1 MLAARITNE
10 LDLPLLPDTATQIL
24 AACQD
29 GDCDFRDLADL
40 ITRDQSLAVHVLR
53 AANSAAYA
61 PREPIASLQQ
71 ALSRLGI
78 TTVAEIALAVSLKTK
93 VFMVPGYHT
102 RIRELWMHSAATAAY
117 AKEVA
122 SLLRRDVESA
132 FLSGLLH
139 DVGMPIVMQLLCDL
153 TQGKG
158 KGTVPAAVMEAAMIE
173 FHCHLG
179 TLLANKWSLGPL
191 VGSVIRQHHDPLKAT
206 AFQAETLMT
215 SLADEL
221 AYWALD
227 DGKESDNFPAD
238 LEQVRVLGI
247 SPDDLQGLLGRRGR
261 VLALTEAFL

>member
-1 MLAARITNE
+1 MLAARISSE

-29 GDCDFRDLADL
+29 GDCDFRNLEGL
-40 ITRDQSLAVHVLR
+40 ITRDQSLAAHVLR
-53 AANSAAYA
+53 AANSAVYA

-139 DVGMPIVMQLLCDL
+139 DVGMPIVMQLLYDL
-153 TQGKG
+153 TRGNGKG
-158 KGTVPAAVMEAAMIE
+158 PVPAVVMEAAMGE

-179 TLLANKWSLGPL
+179 TLLAKKWRLGPL
-191 VGSVIRQHHDPLKAT
+191 VGSVICQHHDPLRAT
-206 AFQAETLMT
+206 SFQAETLMT

-227 DGKESDNFPAD
+227 DGKECDHFPAD
-238 LEQVRVLGI
+238 LEQARVLGI
-247 SPDDLQGLLGRRGR
+247 SPADLQGLLGRRGR
-261 VLALTEAFL
+261 VLTLTEAFL